1 MPRVCTVCVSPA
13 RAAIDEAL
21 ATRSDS
27 FRTIADRFRLSK
39 TALIRHKADHLPAH
53 LAKAAEAEAVT
64 SASSLL
70 EQMLDLQRR
79 TLAILNTPDNQRVA
93 VAAISQAR
101 QNIELLA
108 ELTGKLAVQPTI
120 NVLVSP
126 QWISVRAVLLEAL
139 GPFPEARAA
148 VAGRL
153 LGLGDGAGA

>member
-1 MPRVCTVCVSPA
+1 MPRRCSVCSHGQ
-13 RAAIDEAL
+13 RGAIDEAL
-21 ATRSDS
+21 ATRPDS
-27 FRTIADRFRLSK
+27 IRDIAGRFGLSK
-39 TALIRHKADHLPAH
+39 TAVARHKTEHLPTH
-53 LAKAAEAEAVT
+53 LAKAVEAQEIS

-70 EQMLDLQRR
+70 EQMMDLQRR
-79 TLAILNTPDNQRVA
+79 TLEILNQPDSQRVA

-153 LGLGDGAGA
+153 LALGNGGT

>member
-1 MPRVCTVCVSPA
+1 MPRVCTVCTSPD
-13 RAAIDEAL
+13 REAINEAL
-21 ATRSDS
+21 AARSDS

-39 TALIRHKADHLPAH
+39 TALVRHKAVHLPAH
-53 LAKAAEAEAVT
+53 VAKAAEAQEVT

-79 TLAILNTPDNQRVA
+79 TLDILNAPESQRVA

-108 ELTGKLAVQPTI
+108 ELTGKLAAQPTI

-139 GPFPEARAA
+139 RPFPEARAA

-153 LGLGDGAGA
+153 LALGNGGDT

>member
-1 MPRVCTVCVSPA
+1 VPRVCTVCTNPEREGIDADLLAGRPLRDIARRVAVSK
-13 RAAIDEAL
+13 DAL
-21 ATRSDS
+21 A
-27 FRTIADRFRLSK
+27 
-39 TALIRHKADHLPAH
+39 RHKADHLPEH
-53 LAKAAEAEAVT
+53 LAKAKEAEEVT

-79 TLAILNTPDNQRVA
+79 TLEILNAPESQRVA
-93 VAAISQAR
+93 VAAVSQAR

-126 QWISVRAVLLEAL
+126 QWVSVRAVLLEAL

-153 LGLGDGAGA
+153 LALGDGRGT